1 VGPDP
6 RVRDWAISFGGAK
19 RRTTAS
25 GGVLFTRQFAFSAHR
40 NRRARCMTCWPGP
53 PCQKLDRWLRRR
65 RGGTLPQGGST
76 LLVWRFAFMTVGRSE
91 DEGGALP
98 QGGSTLLVRRF
109 AFMTVGRGKDKEGA
123 LRRGGSTL
131 LVRRFA
137 FFALED

>member
-1 VGPDP
+1 
-6 RVRDWAISFGGAK
+6 
-19 RRTTAS
+19 
-25 GGVLFTRQFAFSAHR
+25 
-40 NRRARCMTCWPGP
+40 
-53 PCQKLDRWLRRR
+53 
-65 RGGTLPQGGST
+65 
-76 LLVWRFAFMTVGRSE
+76 MTVGRSE